1 MQAPGYAIVG
11 RVRKAHG
18 VRGELV
24 VEPITDAPDEVFASG
39 RRVFA
44 GTVAGDLAPDALE
57 LHIVRSRPFKGGWLV
72 VFGEIVGRDEAD
84 LWRERYL
91 LAPVDERAPPGD
103 DEVYLHELIGMRV
116 SLASGEP
123 VGEVVELYELPHAL
137 MLDVQRDGERVLV
150 PYTPA
155 MVVDIDVGARV
166 IRIDPPAGLL
176 E

>member
-1 MQAPGYAIVG
+1 MQAPAYAIVG

-44 GTVAGDLAPDALE
+44 GTVSGALAPDALE
-57 LHIVRSRPFKGGWLV
+57 LHVVRSRPFKGGWLV

-91 LAPVDERAPPGD
+91 LAPVDELVPPGD
-103 DEVYLHELIGMRV
+103 DEVYLHELVGMRV
-116 SLASGEP
+116 SLVSGEP

-137 MLDVQRDGERVLV
+137 MLDVQRGAERVLV
-150 PYTPA
+150 PYSPEV
-155 MVVDIDVGARV
+155 VVDIDVGARV

>member
-1 MQAPGYAIVG
+1 MTAPGYAIVG

-24 VEPITDAPDEVFASG
+24 VEPITDAPDAIFASG

-44 GTVAGDLAPDALE
+44 GTVTGDLAAGAPE
-57 LHIVRSRPFKGGWLV
+57 LHVVRSRPFKGGWLV

-91 LAPVDERAPPGD
+91 LAPVDELAPPGD
-103 DEVYLHELIGMRV
+103 DEVYLHELVGMHV
-116 SLASGEP
+116 SLVSGES
-123 VGEVVELYELPHAL
+123 VGEVMEIYELPHAL
-137 MLDVQRDGERVLV
+137 MLDVQRGDERVLV
-150 PYTPA
+150 PYSPEV
-155 MVVDIDVGARV
+155 VVDIDVGARV

>member
-1 MQAPGYAIVG
+1 MQAPAFAIVG

-44 GTVAGDLAPDALE
+44 GTVSGDLAPDALE
-57 LHIVRSRPFKGGWLV
+57 LHVVRSRPFKGGWLV

-91 LAPVDERAPPGD
+91 LAPVDELVPPGD
-103 DEVYLHELIGMRV
+103 DEVYLHELVGMRV
-116 SLASGEP
+116 SLVSGEP

-137 MLDVQRDGERVLV
+137 MLDVQRGAERVLV
-150 PYTPA
+150 PYSPEV
-155 MVVDIDVGARV
+155 VVDIDVGARV
-166 IRIDPPAGLL
+166 IGIDPPAGLL